1 MLDRR
6 RRLSVLAICC
16 LSLFIVGIDVT
27 IVNVALPSIQKDLGT
42 PFDGLQWTIDAYTL
56 AIASLLMLSAS
67 MGDRIGRKRVFMTGL
82 VIFTAGSLL
91 CSVAQDTR
99 TLIIFRV
106 VQAVGGSMLNP
117 VAMSIIINTFTDPK
131 ERAKAIGVWG
141 GVVGLS
147 LALGPV
153 VGGALV
159 DSAGWRS
166 IFWLNVPIGIAAFIL
181 TALFVPESKAPRAR
195 RLDPVGQLL
204 VMIVLT
210 SLTFGIIE
218 GPRLGW
224 RTAAILGSFAAV
236 VVALPVLALYE
247 RRRTEPLL
255 DIRFF
260 RSVPFSGATVT
271 AVCGFAA
278 LGGFL
283 FLNTLYLQ
291 SVRHY
296 SPLHAGLL
304 TLPMAAMTAVFGPVS
319 GRVVA
324 ARGPRVPLLL
334 AGAGIACCGVLLSQ
348 VTNHTAIWYL
358 MIAYLL
364 FGFGFGMLN
373 APITNSAASG
383 MPRSQAGVAAA
394 IASTSRQI
402 GAALGVAVLGTVVT
416 SRIKGTFA
424 TGFTSASHLGWDI
437 MIGCGVAVFVL
448 GVVTTSP
455 WAHRTA
461 AVAAKLIEADQN
473 SSQGQEARP
482 ESVHA
487 AAD

>member
-16 LSLFIVGIDVT
+16 LSLFIGGIDAT
-27 IVNVALPSIQKDLGT
+27 IVNVALPAIQKDLGT

-82 VIFTAGSLL
+82 VIFTVGSLL
-91 CSVAQDTR
+91 CSIAPDTR
-99 TLIIFRV
+99 TLIIFRI

-159 DSAGWRS
+159 DTAGWRS
-166 IFWLNVPIGIAAFIL
+166 IFWINIPVGIAAFIL
-181 TALFVPESKAPRAR
+181 TALFVPESKAPRPR
-195 RLDPVGQLL
+195 RLDPVAQFL
-204 VMIVLT
+204 VMVSLA

-224 RTAAILGSFAAV
+224 DTAGILGAFAAV
-236 VVALPVLALYE
+236 VVAVPALVLYE
-247 RRRTEPLL
+247 RRRHEPLL

-260 RSVPFSGATVT
+260 HSVPFTGATVT
-271 AVCGFAA
+271 AVCAFAG

-291 SVRHY
+291 SVRHFT
-296 SPLHAGLL
+296 PLHAGLL
-304 TLPMAAMTAVFGPVS
+304 TLPMAFMTAVFAPIS

-324 ARGPRVPLLL
+324 ARGTRLPLLV
-334 AGAGIACCGVLLSQ
+334 AGTGIAVCGLMLSQ
-348 VTNHTAIWYL
+348 VTDHTAIWFL
-358 MIAYLL
+358 IVAYMV
-364 FGFGFGMLN
+364 FGFGFGVVN

-394 IASTSRQI
+394 TASTSRQV
-402 GAALGVAVLGTVVT
+402 GTSLGVAVLGAVVT
-416 SRIKGTFA
+416 SRIKGSFA
-424 TGFTSASHLGWDI
+424 TGFSSASHLGWDI
-437 MIGCGVAVFVL
+437 MTGCGVAVFIL
-448 GVVTTSP
+448 GLVTTSP

-461 AVAAKLIEADQN
+461 LEAAKLIEADQN
-473 SSQGQEARP
+473 LTAEPPATPVSA
-482 ESVHA
+482 HA
-487 AAD
+487 SAD

>member
-56 AIASLLMLSAS
+56 ALASLLMLSAS

-91 CSVAQDTR
+91 CSVAPDTK
-99 TLIIFRV
+99 TLIIFRI

-153 VGGALV
+153 VGGALI
-159 DSAGWRS
+159 DAAGWRS

-181 TALFVPESKAPRAR
+181 TARFVPESKAPRPR
-195 RLDPVGQLL
+195 RLDPVGQFL
-204 VMIVLT
+204 VMISLA

-224 RTAAILGSFAAV
+224 SAAAILGSFATVLVAV
-236 VVALPVLALYE
+236 PALVLHE
-247 RRRTEPLL
+247 RHRNEPLL

-260 RSVPFSGATVT
+260 HSVPFTGATVT

-283 FLNTLYLQ
+283 FLNALYLQ
-291 SVRHY
+291 SVRHF

-304 TLPMAAMTAVFGPVS
+304 TLPMALTTGIFSPIS
-319 GRVVA
+319 GRIVA
-324 ARGPRVPLLL
+324 ARGPRLPLLL
-334 AGAGIACCGVLLSQ
+334 AGTGIAIGGLMLSQ
-348 VTNHTAIWYL
+348 MTDHTAISFL
-358 MIAYLL
+358 IVAYVV
-364 FGFGFGMLN
+364 FGFGFGIIN

-402 GAALGVAVLGTVVT
+402 GAALGVAVLGTAVT

-424 TGFTSASHLGWDI
+424 TGFSDASHLGWDI
-437 MIGCGVAVFVL
+437 MTGCGVAVFVL
-448 GVVTTSP
+448 GMVTTSA

-461 AVAAKLIEADQN
+461 TEAASLIEADQKLDRGSTDYAGVGSRN
-473 SSQGQEARP
+473 R
-482 ESVHA
+482 
-487 AAD
+487 

>member
-56 AIASLLMLSAS
+56 ALASLLMLSAS

-91 CSVAQDTR
+91 CSIAPDTK
-99 TLIIFRV
+99 TLIIFRI

-159 DSAGWRS
+159 DSIGWRS
-166 IFWLNVPIGIAAFIL
+166 IFWLNVPIGVAAFVL
-181 TALFVPESKAPRAR
+181 TALFVPESKAPRPR
-195 RLDPVGQLL
+195 RLDPVGQVL
-204 VMIVLT
+204 VMVSLA

-224 RTAAILGSFAAV
+224 SAAAILGSFGAV
-236 VVALPVLALYE
+236 LIAVPCLVFYE
-247 RRRTEPLL
+247 RHRDEPLL

-260 RSVPFSGATVT
+260 HSVPFTGAIVT

-291 SVRHY
+291 SVRHF

-304 TLPMAAMTAVFGPVS
+304 TLPMAFMAAVFSPIS

-324 ARGPRVPLLL
+324 ARGPRLPLVL
-334 AGAGIACCGVLLSQ
+334 AGVGIAVCGVMLSQ
-348 VTNHTAIWYL
+348 VTDHTAIWFL
-358 MIAYLL
+358 IVAYAV
-364 FGFGFGMLN
+364 FGFGFGIVN

-394 IASTSRQI
+394 IASTSRQT
-402 GAALGVAVLGTVVT
+402 GAALGVAVLGAVVT
-416 SRIKGTFA
+416 SRIKGSFA
-424 TGFTSASHLGWDI
+424 NGFSSASHLGWDI
-437 MIGCGVAVFVL
+437 MTGCGVAVFIL
-448 GVVTTSP
+448 GVVTTSA

-461 AVAAKLIEADQN
+461 TEAAKLIEADQKLDRATTDYAGVG
-473 SSQGQEARP
+473 SRSR
-482 ESVHA
+482 
-487 AAD
+487 

>member
-42 PFDGLQWTIDAYTL
+42 PFDGLQWTLDAYTL

-91 CSVAQDTR
+91 CSVAPDTR
-99 TLIIFRV
+99 MLIIFRI

-159 DSAGWRS
+159 DTIGWRS
-166 IFWLNVPIGIAAFIL
+166 IFWLNVPIGVAAFIL
-181 TALFVPESKAPRAR
+181 TAMFVPESKAARSR

-204 VMIVLT
+204 VMVILAG
-210 SLTFGIIE
+210 LTFGIIE
-218 GPRLGW
+218 GPRRGW
-224 RTAAILGSFAAV
+224 SDAVILGAFAV
-236 VVALPVLALYE
+236 VVIAVPCLVLYE
-247 RRRTEPLL
+247 RNRDQPLL

-260 RSVPFSGATVT
+260 HSVPFTGATVM
-271 AVCGFAA
+271 AVCGFAG

-291 SVRHY
+291 SVRHF

-304 TLPMAAMTAVFGPVS
+304 TLPMAAVTAVCAPIS
-319 GRVVA
+319 GRIVA
-324 ARGPRVPLLL
+324 ARGPRLPLLV
-334 AGAGIACCGVLLSQ
+334 AGAGIAICGLMLAHVSN
-348 VTNHTAIWYL
+348 TSAIWYL
-358 MIAYLL
+358 TLAYVVFGL
-364 FGFGFGMLN
+364 GFGSLN

-394 IASTSRQI
+394 IASTSRQT
-402 GAALGVAVLGTVVT
+402 GAALGVAILGAAVT
-416 SRIKGTFA
+416 SRIKGSFA
-424 TGFTSASHLGWDI
+424 TGFSSASHLGWDI
-437 MIGCGVAVFVL
+437 MTGCGVAVFVL
-448 GVVTTSP
+448 GIVTTSA

-461 AVAAKLIEADQN
+461 AEAAKLIEADQN
-473 SSQGQEARP
+473 LDGGSANYAGVGSR
-482 ESVHA
+482 SR
-487 AAD
+487 